1 MKAEELLD
9 VARRAYSMLED
20 EEDENRFRI
29 LWIACVTILRSIG
42 HILDKVDSK
51 DPAYTSPIKMW
62 WKGIN
67 QAKEENRIFFEF
79 IERERN
85 FAIKEYRLDYADS
98 SQFGLGCE
106 DSDGKITMFDEASL
120 GNLYMPMTDGPYEGE
135 DCRDIV
141 RSAIEWWDKQVELI
155 KANVG

>member
-9 VARRAYSMLED
+9 DGKIAFAMLED
-20 EEDENRFRI
+20 AEDEAHFRI

-42 HILDKVDSK
+42 HVLDKVDAK
-51 DPAYTSPIKMW
+51 DPAYTSLIKMW
-62 WKGIN
+62 WKSIN

-85 FAIKEYRLDYADS
+85 FAIKEYRLDYADG
-98 SQFGLGCE
+98 SQFGLGFE
-106 DSDGKITMFDEASL
+106 DSDGKITMFDEVSL
-120 GNLYMPMTDGPYEGE
+120 ENLYMPMTDGPYEGE

-141 RSAIEWWDKQVELI
+141 RSAIEWWDKQIELI
-155 KANVG
+155 RATV